1 MYRMIQYASES
12 INLPGEITFKDVRE
26 IFFYQVGKISFFYFL
41 LFCAIFAAVY
51 SSNGWPRLVYGSDA
65 LNLFMNSML
74 IIVMSVLFTLLFL
87 LLLYVKFSRAY
98 KKNERIKSKRTYILN
113 QEGIRICSKKY
124 DLIFNWN
131 EITAVFEYKNIF
143 RINTSSSQYIAVPKH
158 FFHSKEEMNRFRGI
172 ILNNTESKKVKFKKD
187 QR

>member
-1 MYRMIQYASES
+1 MYCMIQYASES

-26 IFFYQVGKISFFYFL
+26 IFFYQLGKISFFYFL
-41 LFCAIFAAVY
+41 LFCAIFAAVHFI
-51 SSNGWPRLVYGSDA
+51 NGWPRIVYGSEA
-65 LNLFMNSML
+65 LNLFVNSIL
-74 IIVMSVLFTLLFL
+74 IIVMSVLFTLLLL

-98 KKNERIKSKRTYILN
+98 KKNERIKSKRTYTLN

-124 DLIFNWN
+124 DLIFHWN

-143 RINTSSSQYIAVPKH
+143 RINTSSSQYIAIPKH

-172 ILNNTESKKVKFKKD
+172 ILNHTETKKVKFKKD

>member
-1 MYRMIQYASES
+1 MTQYASES

-26 IFFYQVGKISFFYFL
+26 IFFYQLRKISFFYFI
-41 LFCAIFAAVY
+41 LFCAIFAAVHFI
-51 SSNGWPRLVYGSDA
+51 NGWPRIVYGSEA
-65 LNLFMNSML
+65 LNLFMNSIF
-74 IIVMSVLFTLLFL
+74 IIVMSVLFTLLLL
-87 LLLYVKFSRAY
+87 LLLYVKFFRAY
-98 KKNERIKSKRTYILN
+98 KKNERIKSKRTYTLN

-124 DLIFNWN
+124 DLIFNWH

-143 RINTSSSQYIAVPKH
+143 GINTSSSQYIAIPKH

-172 ILNNTESKKVKFKKD
+172 ILNHTETKKVKFKKD